1 MRKDKPP
8 LPPRDRAL
16 GLLSRREHSAR
27 ELKRKLQQKGVT
39 VEEAVDVVDE
49 MGARNY
55 QSDARFAESLVRRR
69 ALDGY
74 GPVRIRAELA
84 SHGIV
89 REAASAAIDSAEVD
103 WTVVAKRV
111 YSAKFRDTEA
121 ADHKERQKRAAW
133 LAARGFDGA
142 TVRAVTRADGDA
154 FQ

>member
-8 LPPRDRAL
+8 LSPRDRAL

-39 VEEAVDVVDE
+39 ADEAVDVVGE
-49 MGARNY
+49 MGERNY

-89 REAASAAIDSAEVD
+89 REAATAAIESADVD
-103 WTVVAKRV
+103 WAAIARRV
-111 YSAKFRDTEA
+111 FAAKFKDPA
-121 ADHKERQKRAAW
+121 VADARERHKRAAW

-142 TVRAVTRADGDA
+142 VVRAVTRAEVDD
-154 FQ
+154 

>member
-1 MRKDKPP
+1 MRKDKTP
-8 LPPRDRAL
+8 LPPRERAL

-27 ELKRKLQQKGVT
+27 ELKRKLQQKGVAAD
-39 VEEAVDVVDE
+39 EAGEIVGE
-49 MGARNY
+49 MGERNY

-89 REAASAAIDSAEVD
+89 RDAATAAIEDADVD
-103 WTVVAKRV
+103 WTAIARRVFAAKYRG
-111 YSAKFRDTEA
+111 TEA

-142 TVRAVTRADGDA
+142 TLRVVTRADIDE
-154 FQ
+154 

>member
-27 ELKRKLQQKGVT
+27 ELKRKLQQKGVAAD
-39 VEEAVDVVDE
+39 EAGDVVDE
-49 MGARNY
+49 MGERNY

-74 GPVRIRAELA
+74 GPMRIRAELA

-89 REAASAAIDSAEVD
+89 REAATMAITSADAD
-103 WTVVAKRV
+103 WVVIAKRV
-111 YSAKFRDTEA
+111 FSSKYRDIDA
-121 ADHKERQKRAAW
+121 VDHKERQKRAAW
-133 LAARGFDGA
+133 LSARGFDGA
-142 TVRAVTRADGDA
+142 TVRAVTRADIDD
-154 FQ
+154 

>member
-16 GLLSRREHSAR
+16 GLVSRREHSAR

-39 VEEAVDVVDE
+39 AEEAVDVVDE
-49 MGARNY
+49 MGERNY

-84 SHGIV
+84 SHGVV
-89 REAASAAIDSAEVD
+89 REAATSAIAAADVD
-103 WTVVAKRV
+103 WMQIAKRV
-111 YSAKFRDTEA
+111 FSAKYRDTEA
-121 ADHKERQKRAAW
+121 ADHKERHKRAAW

-142 TVRAVTRADGDA
+142 TVRAVTRAEVDD
-154 FQ
+154 

>member
-39 VEEAVDVVDE
+39 AEEAVDVVDE
-49 MGARNY
+49 MGERNY

-84 SHGIV
+84 SHGVV
-89 REAASAAIDSAEVD
+89 REAATSAIAAADVD
-103 WTVVAKRV
+103 WMQIAKRV
-111 YSAKFRDTEA
+111 FSAKYRDTEA

-133 LAARGFDGA
+133 LATRGFDGA
-142 TVRAVTRADGDA
+142 TVRAVTRAEVDD
-154 FQ
+154 

>member
-27 ELKRKLQQKGVT
+27 ELKRKLQQKGV
-39 VEEAVDVVDE
+39 AVDEAAEVVGE
-49 MGARNY
+49 MGERNY
-55 QSDARFAESLVRRR
+55 QSDTRFAESLVRKR

-74 GPVRIRAELA
+74 GPMRIRAELA

-89 REAASAAIDSAEVD
+89 REAATLAITSADVD
-103 WTVVAKRV
+103 WVQIARRVFTAK
-111 YSAKFRDTEA
+111 YRDTEA
-121 ADHKERQKRAAW
+121 ADHKDRQKRAAW

-142 TVRAVTRADGDA
+142 TVRAVTRAEVDD
-154 FQ
+154 

>member
-8 LPPRDRAL
+8 LPPRERAL

-39 VEEAVDVVDE
+39 AEEAVDVVGE
-49 MGARNY
+49 MGERNY
-55 QSDARFAESLVRRR
+55 QSDTRFAESLVRRR

-74 GPVRIRAELA
+74 GPMRIRAELA

-89 REAASAAIDSAEVD
+89 REAATTAIASADLD
-103 WTVVAKRV
+103 WMQVAKRV
-111 YSAKFRDTEA
+111 FTAKYRDTEA

-133 LAARGFDGA
+133 LSARGFDGS
-142 TVRAVTRADGDA
+142 TVRAVTRAEADD
-154 FQ
+154 